1 MYVGTSIDASMAIVW
16 RPCTWCC
23 GSSETSGAPRQPT
36 SRTIGHAYTSGWAAE
51 SSGLTALPRPE
62 FCMYTSG
69 TSPVAMWCP
78 RAMPTEAP
86 SLAVMT
92 WRIPALGLSSSAQK
106 VAMQLSGTP
115 GYGDGQ
121 G

>member
-1 MYVGTSIDASMAIVW
+1 MGF
-16 RPCTWCC
+16 
-23 GSSETSGAPRQPT
+23 GFGF
-36 SRTIGHAYTSGWAAE
+36 GLGLGLGLGLE

-69 TSPVAMWCP
+69 TSPVAMWWP
-78 RAMPTEAP
+78 SAMPTEAP

-92 WRIPALGLSSSAQK
+92 WRMPALGLSSSAQK

-115 GYGDGQ
+115 GHGDG
-121 G
+121 